1 MQFDDVILG
10 RRSIRGYKPDPV
22 PRALIEEIIG
32 LAMRAPSSMNTQPW
46 NFYIITGK
54 PLDQIVLATPSG
66 WWRAFRSRASSAPD
80 RALQVRTVTGRLAS
94 PSNCSPPWE
103 LRLALEHVA
112 ERVGDAKTAKLSASI
127 RADEERMLARVMRE
141 LKPLSLGVVGAEV
154 DGDPSYDL
162 SETGAADAVKATART
177 ATAKS
182 KRAARKTRTVPG
194 VAQVE
199 GEVKGVL
206 ASAEDL
212 AIARYDQLTA
222 EEIAGKLGELSQ
234 IDLAKVDAYE
244 RKGENRTTVL
254 SRISSLR
261 GDEPW
266 PGYDELGVQEIR
278 IALDDA
284 DDDRV
289 AGVRGMSVRT
299 RTAPASSTLPSA
311 SSPPS
316 RQCVPWEAAR
326 PGPPTGRRGQLATWL
341 GAGRRPRRSCRNPL
355 VARHEPDH
363 LAAGGLYDDLLEARA
378 HHPLEGHALADH
390 VFAVGALEQG
400 LLDAREAA
408 AQQAHDEIVVD
419 VDLGP
424 VGTAPRTKRTVA
436 RTISVIRSEPT
447 GHAKMASLRSRA
459 RPDPALTAPSRQ
471 TRAPLA
477 FRIDAKPAARRFLDD
492 TGRAAWRL
500 KARRTGPARGR
511 WHERDE
517 ALDELAVRRAGA
529 SRTGGRLVD
538 RLAGNTLGRDGHGVR
553 REARWRVAGAVGR
566 TVCAREGG
574 VGVPRVARAGTAWLS
589 AERARRCRC
598 GGCGCCVWCGRSS
611 RRCCPTTI
619 WS

>member
-1 MQFDDVILG
+1 MSTSDRKQQQKIVQYLNEAHATEMGLTRVLQSQIAMTPRGSYRSALERHLDETRSHAERVQARLSELDAGRNPLSAGLG
-10 RRSIRGYKPDPV
+10 IVESV
-22 PRALIEEIIG
+22 LAQAL
-32 LAMRAPSSMNTQPW
+32 AVTK
-46 NFYIITGK
+46 T
-54 PLDQIVLATPSG
+54 PLDLLRGSGGEEKLLKNAKDTCATE
-66 WWRAFRSRASSAPD
+66 
-80 RALQVRTVTGRLAS
+80 ALEIATYT
-94 PSNCSPPWE
+94 
-103 LRLALEHVA
+103 ALEHVA

-289 AGVRGMSVRT
+289 AGVRRY
-299 RTAPASSTLPSA
+299 
-311 SSPPS
+311 
-316 RQCVPWEAAR
+316 E
-326 PGPPTGRRGQLATWL
+326 
-341 GAGRRPRRSCRNPL
+341 
-355 VARHEPDH
+355 
-363 LAAGGLYDDLLEARA
+363 RA
-378 HHPLEGHALADH
+378 HKNRTGVLNAAE
-390 VFAVGALEQG
+390 
-400 LLDAREAA
+400 RE
-408 AQQAHDEIVVD
+408 
-419 VDLGP
+419 
-424 VGTAPRTKRTVA
+424 
-436 RTISVIRSEPT
+436 
-447 GHAKMASLRSRA
+447 
-459 RPDPALTAPSRQ
+459 LTA
-471 TRAPLA
+471 
-477 FRIDAKPAARRFLDD
+477 
-492 TGRAAWRL
+492 
-500 KARRTGPARGR
+500 
-511 WHERDE
+511 
-517 ALDELAVRRAGA
+517 V
-529 SRTGGRLVD
+529 
-538 RLAGNTLGRDGHGVR
+538 
-553 REARWRVAGAVGR
+553 
-566 TVCAREGG
+566 
-574 VGVPRVARAGTAWLS
+574 
-589 AERARRCRC
+589 
-598 GGCGCCVWCGRSS
+598 
-611 RRCCPTTI
+611 
-619 WS
+619 